1 MSKASLFENF
11 ESTSEKQWK
20 QKIQFELQGKD
31 FNDTLVWKSIEGID
45 VKPFYH
51 SESYSKCPEI
61 DYNSSD
67 WNIGHSI
74 FVNSCISN
82 IYSSKF
88 IFSVGLFLRHEQV
101 ELIT

>member
-31 FNDTLVWKSIEGID
+31 FNDTLVWKSIEEID

-51 SESYSKCPEI
+51 
-61 DYNSSD
+61 
-67 WNIGHSI
+67 
-74 FVNSCISN
+74 
-82 IYSSKF
+82 
-88 IFSVGLFLRHEQV
+88 
-101 ELIT
+101 